1 MEENV
6 YGITLSQLMKTVFKY
21 WWIIVVATVV
31 IAILFFT
38 YTNFFVT
45 PTYSTYA
52 KLSVNSDA
60 MSIYQD
66 FVSGQAM
73 SKDYAE
79 IVKSNVTLQY
89 AADKLNN
96 YSFPENNGV
105 PYREYSANIIS
116 KMISVETVENS
127 RFFDVVVT
135 SQYPEETKIIA
146 DKIIEAFCE
155 RLKNENIIRGG
166 EGSVLNQPTVPTTMS
181 SPNIVANTILGAVV
195 GFVLSFGVLL
205 VVGLA
210 RDDLDSEEWLIN
222 IYGEKIP
229 LLAVIPN
236 AKSTGR
242 GYRYAKYS
250 YYCSPPLEDG
260 SEK

>member
-1 MEENV
+1 MEENI
-6 YGITLSQLMKTVFKY
+6 YGITLSQLIKTVFKH
-21 WWIIVVATVV
+21 WWIIVAATLVL
-31 IAILFFT
+31 AALLFV
-38 YTNFFVT
+38 YTNFFVV
-45 PTYSTYA
+45 PMYSTYA
-52 KLSVNSDA
+52 KLSVNSDE

-96 YSFPENNGV
+96 YDFAENNGV
-105 PYREYSANIIS
+105 PYRVYSAGVIS
-116 KMISVETVENS
+116 SMITVETVEDS
-127 RFFDVVVT
+127 RFFNVVVK
-135 SQYPEETKIIA
+135 SEYPEETKIIA

-166 EGSVLNQPTVPTTMS
+166 EGAIIDYPTVPASPS
-181 SPNIVANTILGAVV
+181 SPNLILNTLLGALI
-195 GFVLSFGVLL
+195 GFVLSFGILL
-205 VVGLA
+205 IVGLV

-222 IYGEKIP
+222 RYGENIP
-229 LLAVIPN
+229 LIAVIPD
-236 AKSTGR
+236 AKSSGR

-250 YYCSPPLEDG
+250 YYYSQSSDD
-260 SEK
+260 SK